1 MKYAYLGGPL
11 SVVIA
16 RTKHHG
22 PPIDARIALGSDR
35 DSLVSFNVTRNGCDS
50 NREGFPRLAEG
61 PPRNR
66 GVKIR
71 IITVTVTLS
80 EFTRS

>member
-1 MKYAYLGGPL
+1 M
-11 SVVIA
+11 IA

-22 PPIDARIALGSDR
+22 PPIDARIALGSDC
-35 DSLVSFNVTRNGCDS
+35 DSLVSFNVTWDGRDS
-50 NREGFPRLAEG
+50 NREGSPRLAKG

-66 GVKIR
+66 GVKVEIM
-71 IITVTVTLS
+71 TVIVTLS